1 MAFKISGQWTKNKN
15 CFSSVP
21 NKIRATTRGN
31 LGVCEQTNSICYPL
45 VRRRAFP
52 SKHQK
57 SVSGLMGLEETK
69 HLLGQMQHCTCNS
82 QAGNGA
88 AQMMEVI
95 DLTKHFWQRSL
106 VKQWTQLWSALEIC
120 IISMHAL
127 NVPWSGQTATM
138 KTSGSLWWGDEDDIS
153 RAI

>member
-1 MAFKISGQWTKNKN
+1 MCLANLNNKQLLSMAFKISGQWTKNKN

-88 AQMMEVI
+88 AQMMER
-95 DLTKHFWQRSL
+95 H
-106 VKQWTQLWSALEIC
+106 
-120 IISMHAL
+120 
-127 NVPWSGQTATM
+127 
-138 KTSGSLWWGDEDDIS
+138 
-153 RAI
+153 